1 MGEVILRGFLIN
13 LAVFVL
19 SKLFKRSD
27 KSSLKLCF
35 LSFAAVFLSSLII
48 GSWLGLTILI
58 MSLGM
63 LIFAL
68 FASIVLFIL
77 KRKR

>member
-35 LSFAAVFLSSLII
+35 LSFTAVFISSLII